1 MQTNVETGQ
10 IEYTDV
16 AARQDIESAM
26 RGSIV
31 RGLVELI
38 TNADDSYVRLEEE
51 GQPAT
56 GRILVELEHRRK
68 GRPYKIVVRDRAQG
82 MDNNEMKVKLTRR
95 GGATSGHLAGV
106 SVRGFLCRGAKD
118 LVAFGPVLYE
128 SIKDDKYYWCKLSPP
143 QGYELLKR
151 GERATKDVRTRL
163 GIPRGN
169 GTFVS
174 IDVSSRFHLSQ
185 HRTLVEKLPQFFSLR
200 DIMADSR
207 RKVKLVNLNDP
218 SDPGVDLRYR
228 YPEGQVALDD
238 EFGVEGYPGA
248 RARLVIDE
256 AAARFEEERGSP
268 FRQGGILV
276 KSGRAIHEITYFGLE
291 GSLEAQWF
299 FGELRCD
306 YLDKL
311 IREYEE
317 FFRQG
322 AEPPPSNPCM
332 LIARTRDGLV
342 REHPFVERLYAA
354 AEERFAKLVK
364 EKQEQVAASRTPMES
379 EDTHRRLRKLAAA
392 AGRFMERKLREEGI
406 ELTGVV
412 SGREIPQGFAL
423 IPPFRR
429 MAVGE
434 SKTFS
439 LLARAD
445 DCDPSSPV
453 LLKKEG
459 DEISLSSER
468 LWLQPR
474 RASAEILSATF
485 KVQALSLT
493 HACMVSARH
502 NGHSDEAYIE
512 VVAEREEKEIV
523 PPTNLEFD
531 HDYYRV
537 SYGKSKG
544 VLLKAPNELV
554 DKHGPAAQVRSDA
567 PEDVVPRGQL
577 VRLAL
582 AADGSFWLGSLRI
595 QGRTLGK
602 RGRVTA
608 TLGPA
613 TATCTIE
620 VVQRANAY
628 SFDIKIVPDDFGN
641 QRAKWTPDRSELHIA
656 GKHKSVA
663 RYLGPG
669 PDSGVQG
676 APHFRVLLA
685 EIVADN
691 VCRRILEERAEA
703 GALTEDMDAPAFY
716 SQHYELMSEFVAM
729 AHESQL
735 PSAEAKALR
744 ESLSLTSNGNQ
755 EREKGASG

>member
-1 MQTNVETGQ
+1 VQTDVETGR
-10 IEYTDV
+10 IEYTDI

-26 RGSIV
+26 RGNII

-38 TNADDSYVRLEEE
+38 TNADDSYVRLE
-51 GQPAT
+51 GRPTT
-56 GRILVELEHRRK
+56 GRILVEVEHRRK
-68 GRPYKIVVRDRAQG
+68 GRPYKVVVRDRAQG

-95 GGATSGHLAGV
+95 GGATSGHLEGV

-128 SIKDDKYYWCKLSPP
+128 SIKDDRYYWCKLIPP
-143 QGYELLKR
+143 QTYELVKR
-151 GERATKDVRTRL
+151 GQRVMKDHRMRL
-163 GIPRGN
+163 GIPHGN
-169 GTFVS
+169 GTVAT
-174 IDVSSRFHLSQ
+174 IEVSSRFPVPQ

-218 SDPGVDLRYR
+218 SHSGDDLRYR
-228 YPEGQVALDD
+228 YPEGRVVLDD
-238 EFGVEGYPGA
+238 EFGVEGYPEA
-248 RARLVIDE
+248 RARLVIQE
-256 AAARFEEERGSP
+256 APARFEEERGSS

-291 GSLEAQWF
+291 GNLEAQWF

-306 YLDKL
+306 YLDQL
-311 IREYEE
+311 IQDYEQL
-317 FFRQG
+317 FTNR

-342 REHPFVERLYAA
+342 KEHPFVERLYAA
-354 AEERFAKLVK
+354 AEERLRKLVQ
-364 EKQEQVAASRTPMES
+364 EKQEQVRASRTPIENP
-379 EDTHRRLRKLAAA
+379 DTQRSLRKLAAA
-392 AGRFMERKLREEGI
+392 ASRFMERKLREEGI
-406 ELTGVV
+406 ELLGVV
-412 SGREIPQGFAL
+412 SGREIPRGFAL
-423 IPPFRR
+423 IPPFCR

-434 SKTFS
+434 TKTFS

-445 DCDPSSPV
+445 DCDPSRPV
-453 LLKKEG
+453 SVKKEG
-459 DEISLSSER
+459 DEIDLSSGQ

-474 RASAEILSATF
+474 QANAEILSATF
-485 KVQALSLT
+485 RAQALSPT
-493 HACMVSARH
+493 RACMVSACH

-512 VVAEREEKEIV
+512 VVAERQDKEIV
-523 PPTNLEFD
+523 PPTKLEFD
-531 HDYYRV
+531 RDYYRV
-537 SYGKSKG
+537 THGKSKA
-544 VLLKAPNELV
+544 LLLRAPNDLV
-554 DKHGPAAQVRSDA
+554 DRHGPLVQVRSDA
-567 PEDVVPRGQL
+567 PEDVVLRGQV

-613 TATCTIE
+613 TAACTIE

-628 SFDIKIVPDDFGN
+628 SFEIKIVPDDFGN
-641 QRAKWTPDRSELHIA
+641 QRAKWTVDRCELHIA
-656 GKHKSVA
+656 GEHKSIA

-669 PDSGVQG
+669 PEFDGQKS
-676 APHFRVLLA
+676 AHFRVLLA

-703 GALTEDMDAPAFY
+703 NALVEDMDAAAFY
-716 SQHYELMSEFVAM
+716 IQHYELMSEFVTI

-735 PSAEAKALR
+735 PSGEARALR
-744 ESLSLTSNGNQ
+744 ELLPPGSNGHR
-755 EREKGASG
+755 EREEAASG